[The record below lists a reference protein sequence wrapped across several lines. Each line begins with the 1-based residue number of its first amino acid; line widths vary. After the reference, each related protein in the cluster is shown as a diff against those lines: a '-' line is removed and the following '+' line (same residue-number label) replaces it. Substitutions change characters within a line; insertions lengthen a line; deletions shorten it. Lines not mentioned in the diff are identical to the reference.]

1 MPEIHEPQIFIVDD
15 DLSVQ
20 TALRRLL
27 RTHGLSARTF
37 SSAEAFLEKAIA
49 PDATGCLILDVD
61 MPGMS
66 GIDLQ
71 TELQRRGLNL
81 AIVFITGYGTIPMS
95 VQAMKQGAVDF
106 LEKPIKSKSLLEVI
120 NKAIEGSRQHAAQAR
135 ECRELQKRFELLTAR
150 EREVFRLVVTGML
163 NKQIAFE
170 LGTVEKT
177 IKVHRARVMNKMQA
191 NSLAELVQL
200 AEKLK
205 LPDCSPQRMQLRG
218 SL

>member
-1 MPEIHEPQIFIVDD
+1 MPEICEPQIFIVDD

-27 RTHGLSARTF
+27 RTRGFSAWTF

-71 TELQRRGLNL
+71 TELQLRGLNL
-81 AIVFITGYGTIPMS
+81 AIVFITGYGTIPIS
-95 VQAMKQGAVDF
+95 VQAIKQGAVDF
-106 LEKPIKSKSLLEVI
+106 LEKPFKSKTLLEVI
-120 NKAIEGSRQHAAQAR
+120 NKAIENSRQRAAQTR

-170 LGTVEKT
+170 LGTGEKT
-177 IKVHRARVMNKMQA
+177 IKVHRARVMTKMQA
-191 NSLAELVQL
+191 NSLADLVRL

-205 LPDCSPQRMQLRG
+205 LPVCSP
-218 SL
+218 